1 MKIDHQL
8 KHEFNSVT
16 SNAYFGIHFFVYLF
30 SIYFFSMQ
38 SNFNLVTAVIS
49 IIIVAHKNIY
59 AFIAFNNKF
68 HLFFFSLIIFMFV
81 CFFVVVVNNRL
92 LCSVCFPFDFH
103 CICKKSIG
111 CLNVYVQKLQHLLI
125 CFLGWRSGFSTV

>member
-1 MKIDHQL
+1 MSSIALHQMHIL
-8 KHEFNSVT
+8 VF
-16 SNAYFGIHFFVYLF
+16 IFVYLF

-81 CFFVVVVNNRL
+81 CFL
-92 LCSVCFPFDFH
+92 LLLLIIVCYVQFAFRSIFTAFA
-103 CICKKSIG
+103 KKSIG